1 MTQFVHQIRTA
12 KAGLS
17 ELSAHAIAA
26 ILHEYINGGLL
37 DEQKPESEPFR
48 QHVDS
53 DDLWEVNV
61 AVGTM
66 IFDGAEQGS
75 HSAFLNGD
83 YLAISFGYTSPEELV
98 ATYTFS
104 KTTEDAPEQTAQA
117 ADPVA
122 DAPPAPAPA
131 PTPEATEQSADP
143 ADGQPKQEATEG
155 QGGEFSGAGASGD
168 FQAAQEATDKPAA
181 DVATESAPAPAPAPS
196 PAPSDSGS
204 SDTGGSSGE

>member
-1 MTQFVHQIRTA
+1 MSQFVHQIRTP
-12 KAGLS
+12 KGVITG
-17 ELSAHAIAA
+17 LSAHAVAA
-26 ILHEYINGGLL
+26 ILHEDINGGLL
-37 DEQKPESEPFR
+37 DEQRPESEPFR

-53 DDLWEVNV
+53 DELWEVNM

-66 IFDGAEQGS
+66 IFEQAEQGS
-75 HSAFLNGD
+75 HSAFLSGD
-83 YLAISFGYTSPEELV
+83 YLSISFGYTSPEEIV

-122 DAPPAPAPA
+122 DAPPAPTPA

-181 DVATESAPAPAPAPS
+181 DVATESAPAPS